1 MAPLGRRTA
10 QQEVV
15 EGSADGVYDGLGGPY
30 GPLDHAVDGLDDVV
44 EGVEDPLH
52 GLRAELHAAGG
63 LCDALDGLLGGVG
76 VVVGHDLDEGS
87 VGGSGPL
94 CGLIVGDRHA
104 AVVGVEVGLVLRAI
118 DQPLAEG
125 KAGLG
130 RLLPGRFYV
139 GPGLHEGVIVG
150 EGIGAP
156 LVVPAD
162 AGGDVVDGHV
172 AEVAEVVAVQGHG
185 PGVETQGLE
194 SVVDVVG
201 LPLVVAE
208 VAPDGQGVP
217 RAAGAVDNHPADP
230 VADLAGVL
238 PGDFFQCCH
247 AGASSLMMRTTV
259 TRSSM
264 SCLVM

>member
-1 MAPLGRRTA
+1 M
-10 QQEVV
+10 
-15 EGSADGVYDGLGGPY
+15 GV
-30 GPLDHAVDGLDDVV
+30 
-44 EGVEDPLH
+44 
-52 GLRAELHAAGG
+52 
-63 LCDALDGLLGGVG
+63 
-76 VVVGHDLDEGS
+76 
-87 VGGSGPL
+87 SGPL

-104 AVVGVEVGLVLRAI
+104 AVVGVGVDLVLRAL

-125 KAGLG
+125 EAGLG
-130 RLLPGRFYV
+130 RLLPGRLDV
-139 GPGLHEGVIVG
+139 GPGLREGVVVG

-172 AEVAEVVAVQGHG
+172 AEVAEVVAVQGHS
-185 PGVETQGLE
+185 PGVEAQSLE

-217 RAAGAVDNHPADP
+217 RAAGAVDDHPADA

-238 PGDFFQCCH
+238 PGDFFQRCH
-247 AGASSLMMRTTV
+247 AGASSLVMWTTV

>member
-1 MAPLGRRTA
+1 MAPLGRGPA
-10 QQEVV
+10 QHEVV
-15 EGSADGVYDGLGGPY
+15 ERLGEKVRERSDGPSRPLAERLDGFRDL
-30 GPLDHAVDGLDDVV
+30 V

-52 GLRAELHAAGG
+52 GLRADIHAPGG

-76 VVVGHDLDEGS
+76 VMACHDLGESCVRFSGRLHG
-87 VGGSGPL
+87 VVVLGG
-94 CGLIVGDRHA
+94 HA
-104 AVVGVEVGLVLRAI
+104 AVVYVGVELVLRAF

-125 KAGLG
+125 EAGLG
-130 RLLPGRFYV
+130 RLLPGRFDV
-139 GPGLHEGVIVG
+139 GPGLREGVVVG
-150 EGIGAP
+150 EGVGAP

-172 AEVAEVVAVQGHG
+172 AEAAEVVTVQGHG
-185 PGVETQGLE
+185 PGVEAQGLE
-194 SVVDVVG
+194 GVVDVVG

-217 RAAGAVDNHPADP
+217 RAAGAVDDHPADA

-247 AGASSLMMRTTV
+247 AGASSLVMWTTV

>member
-1 MAPLGRRTA
+1 MEGVVAPLGRRTA

-87 VGGSGPL
+87 VGVSGPL

-104 AVVGVEVGLVLRAI
+104 AVVGVGVALVLRAL

-125 KAGLG
+125 EAGLG
-130 RLLPGRFYV
+130 RLLPGRLNV
-139 GPGLHEGVIVG
+139 GPGLREGVVVG

-156 LVVPAD
+156 LVVP
-162 AGGDVVDGHV
+162 
-172 AEVAEVVAVQGHG
+172 
-185 PGVETQGLE
+185 
-194 SVVDVVG
+194 
-201 LPLVVAE
+201 
-208 VAPDGQGVP
+208 
-217 RAAGAVDNHPADP
+217 
-230 VADLAGVL
+230 
-238 PGDFFQCCH
+238 
-247 AGASSLMMRTTV
+247 
-259 TRSSM
+259 
-264 SCLVM
+264 

>member
-1 MAPLGRRTA
+1 MSLAR
-10 QQEVV
+10 
-15 EGSADGVYDGLGGPY
+15 
-30 GPLDHAVDGLDDVV
+30 
-44 EGVEDPLH
+44 
-52 GLRAELHAAGG
+52 
-63 LCDALDGLLGGVG
+63 C
-76 VVVGHDLDEGS
+76 
-87 VGGSGPL
+87 
-94 CGLIVGDRHA
+94 A
-104 AVVGVEVGLVLRAI
+104 AVVGVGVDLVLRAI

-130 RLLPGRFYV
+130 RLLPGRFDV

-185 PGVETQGLE
+185 PGVEAQSLE
-194 SVVDVVG
+194 GVVDVVG

-208 VAPDGQGVP
+208 VAIQGDAVP
-217 RAAGAVDNHPADP
+217 RAAGAVDDHPADP
-230 VADLAGVL
+230 VADLT
-238 PGDFFQCCH
+238 GDISGDLFQCCH